1 MLLTEAKEILK
12 RNGYRLVEFM
22 KLDEAVKVLKKNGY
36 LITEGK
42 YKELI
47 HSQLGE
53 LGKSRKQDEANESLQ
68 LKRFNKVSRI
78 AKNELTEFVSDLN
91 DELVRDDIILKVEKK
106 IEKVGE
112 FDRAIINF
120 RIKCAE
126 KLYYLISLENSPNS
140 FQFEFIEN
148 GFIQSKKHIYIDDD
162 LEVFEKLLSN
172 AMERMVDKF
181 SK

>member
-1 MLLTEAKEILK
+1 MNLLEAKHIL
-12 RNGYRLVEFM
+12 R
-22 KLDEAVKVLKKNGY
+22 KNGF

-53 LGKSRKQDEANESLQ
+53 LGRARKEDEANEAAS
-68 LKRFNKVSRI
+68 LKRFNKVAKI
-78 AKNELTEFVSDLN
+78 AKNELTEFVNDLN
-91 DELVRDDIILKVEKK
+91 DELVRDDIILKVEKST
-106 IEKVGE
+106 EKVGE
-112 FDRAIINF
+112 YDRSIINF
-120 RIKCAE
+120 RIKCDE
-126 KLYYLISLENSPNS
+126 KLYYMISLESSPNS

-148 GFIQSKKHIYIDDD
+148 GFIQSRKHIYIDDD